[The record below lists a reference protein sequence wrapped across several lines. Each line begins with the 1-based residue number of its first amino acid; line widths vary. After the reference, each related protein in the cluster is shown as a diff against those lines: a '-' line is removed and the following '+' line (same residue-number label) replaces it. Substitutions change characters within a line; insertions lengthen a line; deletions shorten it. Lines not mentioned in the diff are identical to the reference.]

1 MKPGRALAAA
11 GLAALASAS
20 WAFAQAPA
28 PEPTAAPPATAAPA
42 TPAVAPATAVAP
54 VPTPAPTPAPDPNR
68 ITFELK
74 VPPEKGGGTI
84 LGAAGSLETVGE
96 ADAILDGGVEIA
108 WKDIKVSA
116 RRLVLHRDEMTVE
129 AEGEVIFDRG
139 PNRIGAERVE
149 LDLVTEN
156 GTFWNASA
164 AVDPEIFFTGSVVS
178 KVGPDEY
185 EVADGVFTS
194 CTGDPVP
201 DWSFALTRARVTV
214 GGYARISHARMRI
227 KKLPVFY
234 WPYMVWPA
242 KPERTTGLLIPNVGY
257 SRRRGAYLGLAHY
270 QVLGPSFDNT
280 IYLDLWEEEF
290 AGLGSELRYR
300 PTEGTRGEALAYA
313 LRDPLTEDVEW
324 KARWN
329 HTTTDLPGGLRGVVV
344 FEDYSDFDF
353 FRQFERAE
361 SENTR
366 RFLYSNA
373 FVSGSW
379 GPHSLNV
386 LADQRETFL
395 GEGATVTQRQLPEV
409 EYRLRKLK
417 LGELPLYLSL
427 DTTASFLQASS
438 SGLYDIGYG
447 RFDLHPELTLP
458 VKVAPWLSMS
468 VTGGGRGTW
477 WGESVP
483 VTADDPAT
491 PEVERRCDAAGAA
504 ADQLFCGEDLTRVF
518 PTASAEI
525 VGPSLSKIFEGGA
538 GRFAKFKHVIE
549 PRWSYVYVGDSDDQ
563 ARVTRFDEI
572 DSFRS
577 THVAEVALV
586 NRILAKPADETQG
599 GAFEIFSLEIAQAV
613 SLDDAQPLQR
623 SNDGTR
629 TRAESGLVTRLRFN
643 PSRDLSVQ
651 AQATYSTLFA
661 GLEST
666 SISGRA
672 DLGRV
677 DLNLT
682 WFTRYDAE
690 TSETRS
696 DQARL
701 GFGLDLW
708 PKRLRLDGQVNYD
721 LDAAEIQQ
729 QRYFLS
735 YFSQCYGFS
744 LELREQ
750 VTASFESRDYRFAI
764 TLKNVG
770 TFLDVTGGDSAQTR

>member
-1 MKPGRALAAA
+1 MRLGPALAAGA
-11 GLAALASAS
+11 LAALVSAG
-20 WAFAQAPA
+20 WALAQTPPAEAPPAEPPSAPPAAETPPSAPA
-28 PEPTAAPPATAAPA
+28 PVASPPA
-42 TPAVAPATAVAP
+42 
-54 VPTPAPTPAPDPNR
+54 APTPDPDR
-68 ITFELK
+68 ITFELE
-74 VPPEKGGGTI
+74 VPAEKGGGTI
-84 LGAAGSLETVGE
+84 VGAAGSLETVGE
-96 ADAILDGGVEIA
+96 ADAVLDGGVEIA
-108 WKDIKVSA
+108 WKDVKVTA
-116 RRLVLHRDEMTVE
+116 RRIVLHRDDMTVE
-129 AEGEVIFDRG
+129 AEGDVVFDRG

-149 LDLVTEN
+149 MDLVTEN

-164 AVDPEIFFTGSVVS
+164 AVDPEIFFTGAVVS

-185 EVADGVFTS
+185 EVTDGVFTS
-194 CTGDPVP
+194 CTGDAVP
-201 DWSFALTRARVTV
+201 DWSFALERARVTV
-214 GGYARISHARMRI
+214 GGYARITHARMRV

-242 KPERTTGLLIPNVGY
+242 KPDRTTGFLIPNVGY
-257 SRRRGAYLGLAHY
+257 TRRRGAYLGLAHY
-270 QVLGPSFDNT
+270 QVMGPSFDNT

-300 PTEGTRGEALAYA
+300 PTDGTRGDALAYA
-313 LRDPLTEDVEW
+313 LRDPLTEETEW
-324 KARWN
+324 KLRWN

-344 FEDYSDFDF
+344 FEDFSDFEF

-361 SENTR
+361 SQNTR

-395 GEGATVTQRQLPEV
+395 TEDQTVTQRQLPEV

-417 LGELPLYLSL
+417 LGALPLYLSL
-427 DTTASFLQASS
+427 DTTASYLQASS
-438 SGLYDIGYG
+438 SDLYDIGYG
-447 RFDLHPELTLP
+447 RFDLRPELTLP

-468 VTGGGRGTW
+468 ISGGGRGTW

-483 VTADDPAT
+483 VADDDPAT
-491 PEVERRCDAAGAA
+491 PEVERRCDSGLAETG
-504 ADQLFCGEDLTRVF
+504 QLFCGEEVTRVF

-538 GRFAKFKHVIE
+538 GRFAKFKHVVE
-549 PRWSYVYVGDSDDQ
+549 PRWSYVYVGDADDQ
-563 ARVTRFDEI
+563 ERVTRFDEI

-586 NRILAKPADETQG
+586 NRILAKPADESQG
-599 GAFEIFSLEIAQAV
+599 GAFEIFSVEIAQAV
-613 SLDDAQPLQR
+613 SLDDEQPLQR

-629 TRAESGLVTRLRFN
+629 TRAESGLVGRLRFN

-651 AQATYSTLFA
+651 AQATYSTLFG

-696 DQARL
+696 DQARV

-708 PKRLRLDGQVNYD
+708 PRRLRLDGQVNYD
-721 LDAAEIQQ
+721 LEGAEIQQ

-735 YFSQCYGFS
+735 YLSQCFGLS

-770 TFLDVTGGDSAQTR
+770 SFLDVSGGDSAQTR